1 MAETQTPLVSIY
13 NRSDRSFIHGKF
25 IVSPRTFSD
34 VPAEVSALL
43 IKNYPADIVE
53 RGVAVKELNGVHA
66 ELAEVRTQLA
76 AAEARVKELE
86 AAAAPKGRGKSSAS
100 ADV

>member
-1 MAETQTPLVSIY
+1 MAETQTQLVSIY

-25 IVSPRTFSD
+25 MVSPRTFSD
-34 VPAEVSALL
+34 VPAEVAALL
-43 IKNYPADIVE
+43 IKNYSADIVE

-86 AAAAPKGRGKSSAS
+86 AAATKSKKPAS